1 MSEEW
6 NQKKLS
12 LQPEEGRYDSGIA
25 DSVQSL
31 GDDGVSRLHSLL
43 EEGDGK
49 HHGVRSQVPV
59 TVEDKLPE
67 IYELERIDS
76 TYGSSSLI
84 ESISAS
90 CVSQSTPTERPA
102 LQEVRKLDPQ
112 QLDALIYV
120 SEDGDTL
127 LHLAIIHSMP
137 DIALYFTSLVTKDI
151 LDIQN
156 DLYQTALHL
165 AVYLDQRR
173 VVEALVFKGANGELQ
188 DRKGDTA
195 LHVAC
200 DNQHLE
206 CARIVLQG
214 LRGQLNMHL
223 QNWNGLSCIHVATLK
238 RDRALISLLLES
250 GADINDQEG
259 TSGKTPLHLAV
270 EIADCSLVTELLSY
284 RPCVNATMYNGCTPL
299 HLAVGRKDAA
309 LARLL
314 CQAGA
319 DTLIRN
325 REGDTPHDLAEG
337 NNQLLALL
345 PFDDL
350 KISGQPVV
358 TSA

>member
-1 MSEEW
+1 MSDSPWNVCRYQNTFHRLSPHPVGQTCHLPGQEEAIDLQGGGECALRFQAAVVSVDCEFRRRRRRRRRGIRRSYLC
-6 NQKKLS
+6 NQ
-12 LQPEEGRYDSGIA
+12 RRA
-25 DSVQSL
+25 AMTL
-31 GDDGVSRLHSLL
+31 G
-43 EEGDGK
+43 
-49 HHGVRSQVPV
+49 SQIPYSPWVMKEYPG
-59 TVEDKLPE
+59 
-67 IYELERIDS
+67 Y
-76 TYGSSSLI
+76 
-84 ESISAS
+84 
-90 CVSQSTPTERPA
+90 TPCW
-102 LQEVRKLDPQ
+102 RK
-112 QLDALIYV
+112 
-120 SEDGDTL
+120 EMDGDTL

-200 DNQHLE
+200 ENQHLE

-238 RDRALISLLLES
+238 RDRALISLLMES

-270 EIADCSLVTELLSY
+270 EIADCSLVTELLRY

-299 HLAVGRKDAA
+299 HLAVGRKDSG